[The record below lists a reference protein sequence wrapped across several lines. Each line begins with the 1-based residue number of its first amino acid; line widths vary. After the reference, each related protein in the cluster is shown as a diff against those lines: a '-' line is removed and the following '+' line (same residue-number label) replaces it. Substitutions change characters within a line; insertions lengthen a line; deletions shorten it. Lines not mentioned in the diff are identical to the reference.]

1 MSKNIKFSS
10 YMKILPLIFIFLM
23 AFIQNVRAEL
33 SAIECHLIE
42 ITRANQTND
51 VSHIGYH
58 YDLIINLEEN
68 SVSKFIP
75 IQKFFAANQ
84 RFDNMTIT
92 SKSDDQNSFNFER
105 VSENNSYPDQT
116 NKYYYSLTDNMKELT
131 VKIIQFD
138 KSKDKMV
145 VDEYSRKYKC
155 KKITKVAP

>member
-1 MSKNIKFSS
+1 LSKNFKFNYS
-10 YMKILPLIFIFLM
+10 MKILSLIFIILT
-23 AFIQNVRAEL
+23 AFIQNVWAEL
-33 SAIECHLIE
+33 STIECHLIE
-42 ITRANQTND
+42 ITRASQTDD

-58 YDLIINLEEN
+58 YDLIINLKEN

-84 RFDNMTIT
+84 RFDNMKIS
-92 SKSDDQNSFNFER
+92 SKFDDQNSLNFER

-155 KKITKVAP
+155 KKK

>member
-1 MSKNIKFSS
+1 
-10 YMKILPLIFIFLM
+10 MKILSLIFIFLTT
-23 AFIQNVRAEL
+23 FIQNVWAEL
-33 SAIECHLIE
+33 NTIECHLIE

-105 VSENNSYPDQT
+105 VSENKSYPDQM

-131 VKIIQFD
+131 VKIIQFN
-138 KSKDKMV
+138 KSVDKMTA
-145 VDEYSRKYKC
+145 DEYSRKYAC
-155 KKITKVAP
+155 KKK

>member
-1 MSKNIKFSS
+1 MSQNFKSNYS
-10 YMKILPLIFIFLM
+10 MKILSLIFIFLT
-23 AFIQNVRAEL
+23 AFIQNVWAEL
-33 SAIECHLIE
+33 NTIECHLIE

-92 SKSDDQNSFNFER
+92 SKSDDQNSFNFVR
-105 VSENNSYPDQT
+105 VSKNNSYPDQT

-131 VKIIQFD
+131 VKIIQFN
-138 KSKDKMV
+138 KSVDKMTA
-145 VDEYSRKYKC
+145 DEYSRKYAC
-155 KKITKVAP
+155 KKK

>member
-1 MSKNIKFSS
+1 MSKNFKFNYS
-10 YMKILPLIFIFLM
+10 MKILSLIFIILT
-23 AFIQNVRAEL
+23 AFIQNVWAEL
-33 SAIECHLIE
+33 TTIECHLIE
-42 ITRANQTND
+42 ITRANQADD

-58 YDLIINLEEN
+58 YDLIINLKEN

-84 RFDNMTIT
+84 RFDNMKIS
-92 SKSDDQNSFNFER
+92 SKFDEQNSLNFER

-138 KSKDKMV
+138 KSKDKVV

-155 KKITKVAP
+155 KKNN

>member
-1 MSKNIKFSS
+1 
-10 YMKILPLIFIFLM
+10 MKILPLIFIFFT
-23 AFIQNVRAEL
+23 AFIQNVWAEPNT
-33 SAIECHLIE
+33 IECHLIE

-105 VSENNSYPDQT
+105 VSENNSYPGQT

-145 VDEYSRKYKC
+145 VDDYSRKYKC
-155 KKITKVAP
+155 KKK

>member
-1 MSKNIKFSS
+1 MSKNFKFN
-10 YMKILPLIFIFLM
+10 YFMKILSLIFIILT
-23 AFIQNVRAEL
+23 AFIQNVWAEL
-33 SAIECHLIE
+33 TTIECYLIE
-42 ITRANQTND
+42 ITRENQTDD

-58 YDLIINLEEN
+58 YDLIINLEKN

-84 RFDNMTIT
+84 KFDNMTIT
-92 SKSDDQNSFNFER
+92 SKSDDQNSLNFER

-116 NKYYYSLTDNMKELT
+116 NKYHYSLTDNMKELT

-145 VDEYSRKYKC
+145 VDKYSRKYKC
-155 KKITKVAP
+155 KKK

>member
-1 MSKNIKFSS
+1 MSKNFKFNYS
-10 YMKILPLIFIFLM
+10 MKILSLIFIFLA
-23 AFIQNVRAEL
+23 AFIQNVWAEL
-33 SAIECHLIE
+33 NIIECHLIE

-105 VSENNSYPDQT
+105 VSENKSYPDQM

-131 VKIIQFD
+131 VKIIQFN
-138 KSKDKMV
+138 KSVDKMTA
-145 VDEYSRKYKC
+145 DEYSRKYAC
-155 KKITKVAP
+155 KKK

>member
-1 MSKNIKFSS
+1 MSKNLKFNYS
-10 YMKILPLIFIFLM
+10 MKILSLIIIILT
-23 AFIQNVRAEL
+23 AFIQNVWAEL
-33 SAIECHLIE
+33 NTIQCHLIE
-42 ITRANQTND
+42 ITRANQTDD

-58 YDLIINLEEN
+58 YDLIINLKEN

-75 IQKFFAANQ
+75 IQKFFAVNQ
-84 RFDNMTIT
+84 KFDNMKISSRFDN
-92 SKSDDQNSFNFER
+92 QNSLNFER

-155 KKITKVAP
+155 KKITEAAP

>member
-1 MSKNIKFSS
+1 
-10 YMKILPLIFIFLM
+10 MKILPLIFIFLT
-23 AFIQNVRAEL
+23 AFIQNVWAEL
-33 SAIECHLIE
+33 NTIECYLIE

-75 IQKFFAANQ
+75 IQKFFVANQ

-105 VSENNSYPDQT
+105 VSENTSYPGQT

-131 VKIIQFD
+131 VKIIQLN
-138 KSKDKMV
+138 KSVDKMKA
-145 VDEYSRKYKC
+145 DEYSRKYTC
-155 KKITKVAP
+155 KKK

>member
-1 MSKNIKFSS
+1 LSKNFKFNYS
-10 YMKILPLIFIFLM
+10 MKILSLIFIILT
-23 AFIQNVRAEL
+23 AFIQSVWAEL
-33 SAIECHLIE
+33 STIECHLIE
-42 ITRANQTND
+42 ITRANQTDD
-51 VSHIGYH
+51 VSHISYH
-58 YDLIINLEEN
+58 YDLIINLKEN

-84 RFDNMTIT
+84 RFDNMKIS
-92 SKSDDQNSFNFER
+92 SKFDDQNSLNFER

-116 NKYYYSLTDNMKELT
+116 NKYYYSLSDNMKELT

-155 KKITKVAP
+155 KKK

>member
-1 MSKNIKFSS
+1 
-10 YMKILPLIFIFLM
+10 MKILSLIIIILT
-23 AFIQNVRAEL
+23 AFIQNVWAEL
-33 SAIECHLIE
+33 NTIQCHLIE
-42 ITRANQTND
+42 ITRANQTDD

-58 YDLIINLEEN
+58 YDLIINLKEN

-75 IQKFFAANQ
+75 IQKFFAVNQ
-84 RFDNMTIT
+84 KFDNMKISSRFDN
-92 SKSDDQNSFNFER
+92 QNSLNFER

-155 KKITKVAP
+155 KKTEATP

>member
-1 MSKNIKFSS
+1 LSKNFKFNYS
-10 YMKILPLIFIFLM
+10 MKILSLIFIFLA
-23 AFIQNVRAEL
+23 AFIQNVWAEL
-33 SAIECHLIE
+33 NIIECHLIE

-68 SVSKFIP
+68 SISKFIP
-75 IQKFFAANQ
+75 IQKFFSANQ
-84 RFDNMTIT
+84 NFENIKI
-92 SKSDDQNSFNFER
+92 SSISDDQNSLNFER
-105 VSENNSYPDQT
+105 VSENNSYPDQK
-116 NKYYYSLTDNMKELT
+116 NKYHYSLTDNMKELT

-155 KKITKVAP
+155 KKK

>member
-1 MSKNIKFSS
+1 
-10 YMKILPLIFIFLM
+10 MKILSLIFIILT
-23 AFIQNVRAEL
+23 AFIQNVWAEL
-33 SAIECHLIE
+33 STIECHLIE
-42 ITRANQTND
+42 ITGENQTDD

-58 YDLIINLEEN
+58 YDLIINMKEN
-68 SVSKFIP
+68 SVSKFIT

-84 RFDNMTIT
+84 RFDNMKIS
-92 SKSDDQNSFNFER
+92 SKFDDQNNLNFER

-138 KSKDKMV
+138 KSKDKVV

-155 KKITKVAP
+155 KKITEATP

>member
-1 MSKNIKFSS
+1 
-10 YMKILPLIFIFLM
+10 MKTLSLIFIFLM
-23 AFIQNVRAEL
+23 AFIQNVWAEL
-33 SAIECHLIE
+33 NTIECHLIE

-92 SKSDDQNSFNFER
+92 SKSDDQNSLNFER
-105 VSENNSYPDQT
+105 VSKNNSYPDQT

-138 KSKDKMV
+138 KSKEKMV

-155 KKITKVAP
+155 KKIIKVAP

>member
-1 MSKNIKFSS
+1 MSKNFKSDYSVKTLF
-10 YMKILPLIFIFLM
+10 LIFIFLM
-23 AFIQNVRAEL
+23 AFIQNVWAEL
-33 SAIECHLIE
+33 STIECHLIE
-42 ITRANQTND
+42 ITRANQTDD

-58 YDLIINLEEN
+58 YDLIINLKEN

-84 RFDNMTIT
+84 RFDNMKIS
-92 SKSDDQNSFNFER
+92 SKFDEQNSLNFER

-155 KKITKVAP
+155 KKK

>member
-1 MSKNIKFSS
+1 
-10 YMKILPLIFIFLM
+10 MKTLSLIFIFLM
-23 AFIQNVRAEL
+23 AFIQNVWAEL
-33 SAIECHLIE
+33 NTIECHLIE

-105 VSENNSYPDQT
+105 VSENKSYPGQT

-131 VKIIQFD
+131 VKIIQFN
-138 KSKDKMV
+138 KSVDKMTA
-145 VDEYSRKYKC
+145 DEYSRKYTC
-155 KKITKVAP
+155 KKK